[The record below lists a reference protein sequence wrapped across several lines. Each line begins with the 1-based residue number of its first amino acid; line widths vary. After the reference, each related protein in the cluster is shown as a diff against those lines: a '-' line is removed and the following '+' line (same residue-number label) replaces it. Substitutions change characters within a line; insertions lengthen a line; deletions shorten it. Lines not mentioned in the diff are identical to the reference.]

1 MSIRSLLVLLCLGL
15 GTSLQAQA
23 DRRGGVWVF
32 RAESPRYYNQG
43 YSAGYG
49 QGTAVAIGTK
59 AVRISTIRAAPIR
72 TIRSTRATCRRAI
85 RASCHRSI
93 TTVIAASSAATTGV
107 RSIAISGHT
116 SFVMAATIGCG
127 RTTSGRALPAV
138 SALSVLQ
145 GRSRS
150 GCAPPM
156 LARSGRRPLPAV
168 LVDVWPAPVRLP
180 VLVDQA
186 RLNAFGELGVTAAV
200 EAECIFHLQRPLS
213 DSFRARRCCCQTI

>member
-15 GTSLQAQA
+15 GTSLRGTGGSA
-23 DRRGGVWVF
+23 RR
-32 RAESPRYYNQG
+32 RLAYQAESPRYYNQG

-93 TTVIAASSAATTGV
+93 TTVIAASSVATTGV

-127 RTTSGRALPAV
+127 RTTSGTGATSSIGAEC
-138 SALSVLQ
+138 A
-145 GRSRS
+145 S
-150 GCAPPM
+150 GQIQERVRTAPCW
-156 LARSGRRPLPAV
+156 LEVGVDHCLRH

-186 RLNAFGELGVTAAV
+186 RPNAFGELGVTAAV
-200 EAECIFHLQRPLS
+200 EAECIFHLQRLAQ
-213 DSFRARRCCCQTI
+213 R

>member
-23 DRRGGVWVF
+23 DRRGGVWVYQ
-32 RAESPRYYNQG
+32 AESPAITTRVTVRVT
-43 YSAGYG
+43 AR
-49 QGTAVAIGTK
+49 GTAVAIGTK

-116 SFVMAATIGCG
+116 SFVMARLSAAAAL
-127 RTTSGRALPAV
+127 RAGRALPAV
-138 SALSVLQ
+138 SALECASGQIQ
-145 GRSRS
+145 G

-156 LARSGRRPLPAV
+156 LARSGRRPLPA
-168 LVDVWPAPVRLP
+168 APGGRLASASAVAGP
-180 VLVDQA
+180 CRSG

-200 EAECIFHLQRPLS
+200 EAECIFHLQRLAQ
-213 DSFRARRCCCQTI
+213 R